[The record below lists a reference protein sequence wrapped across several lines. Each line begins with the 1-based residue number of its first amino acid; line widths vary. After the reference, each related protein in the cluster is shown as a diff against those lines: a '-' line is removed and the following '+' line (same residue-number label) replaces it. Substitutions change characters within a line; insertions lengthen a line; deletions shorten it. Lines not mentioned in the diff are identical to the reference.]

1 MGVSQPLLSAGS
13 QSEYTEGFVIRSQA
27 GYLTVRTEKG
37 DIQTRLRGR
46 LRQGRAEGDL
56 VAVGDN
62 VRIAIHDDGTG
73 SIEEVLPRKS
83 VFSRQLSGVNYEYQQ
98 ILLAN
103 ADLALLV
110 FACTQPDPS
119 LRMLDRFLVVTER
132 AHIPAVIVVNKVDL
146 MPLDEVDKLFGM
158 YRAIGYDVIYASVV
172 TGQGVEELRKCIQGK
187 LSTLAGP
194 SGVGKSSLLNMV
206 IPDLNLQVGALS
218 EGVGRGKGK
227 HTTQVRQL
235 YPLPGGGY
243 VADVPGLRTLAL
255 WDIQDEEL
263 DAYFKEIAP
272 LVPEC
277 QFNDCSHSHEPGCA
291 VREAVE
297 SGQIDPRRYESYL
310 RLRFGDPEEDD
321 VI

>member
-1 MGVSQPLLSAGS
+1 MGVSQPLLSAGP

-27 GYLTVRTEKG
+27 GYLTVRTERG

-46 LRQGRAEGDL
+46 LRQGKAEGDL
-56 VAVGDN
+56 VAVGDK
-62 VRIAIHDDGTG
+62 VRIAIHNDGTG

-83 VFSRQLSGVNYEYQQ
+83 VFSRQLSGVNYDYQQ
-98 ILLAN
+98 IILAN

-146 MPLDEVDKLFGM
+146 MPLEQVDKLFGL
-158 YRAIGYDVIYASVV
+158 YRAIGYDVIYASVL
-172 TGQGVEELRKCIQGK
+172 TGQGIEELRACVQGK

-194 SGVGKSSLLNMV
+194 SGVGKSSLLNAV
-206 IPDLNLQVGALS
+206 IPGLNLEVGSLS
-218 EGVGRGKGK
+218 EGIKGKGK

-235 YPLPGGGY
+235 YPLPDGGY
-243 VADVPGLRTLAL
+243 IADVPGLRTVAL

-263 DAYFKEIAP
+263 DAYFREIAP

-277 QFNDCSHSHEPGCA
+277 QFNDCSHSHEPDCA
-291 VREAVE
+291 VRKAAK
-297 SGQIDPRRYESYL
+297 SGRIDPLRYESYL
-310 RLRFGDPEEDD
+310 RLRFGDPQEDD
-321 VI
+321 EV

>member
-27 GYLTVRTEKG
+27 GYLTVRTKKG

-83 VFSRQLSGVNYEYQQ
+83 VFSRQLSGVNYVYQQ

-132 AHIPAVIVVNKVDL
+132 AHIRAVIVVNKVDL

-158 YRAIGYDVIYASVV
+158 YRAIGYDVIYASAV
-172 TGQGVEELRKCIQGK
+172 TGQGIESLRECIQGK

-194 SGVGKSSLLNMV
+194 SGVGKSSLLNEV
-206 IPDLNLQVGALS
+206 IPGLNLQIGALS

-243 VADVPGLRTLAL
+243 IADVPGLRTLAL